1 MGPRTNIRRLSQ
13 TARIPSSADASLAEV
28 MGTMRAMRRLRP
40 DPVPDELVRELI
52 EAAMYAPS
60 AGHQQGQVFVVV
72 TDRERI
78 ARLAVVWRMVVD
90 MYEGWLGKADPRYGK
105 DPFAIRTWQAV
116 HYQRDHF
123 HETPVV
129 ILACYDQRAYMRGV
143 KRQLGD
149 LVAAMRKAGP
159 GRARRM
165 LLGGLN
171 AVEQRSEAAS
181 IYPAVQNLLL
191 AARAR
196 GLAATMTTWHLFA
209 EADVRAILEIPSDV
223 HTYALIPVGW
233 PLGNFGAVTR
243 RPADE
248 VVRRD
253 HW

>member
-1 MGPRTNIRRLSQ
+1 
-13 TARIPSSADASLAEV
+13 
-28 MGTMRAMRRLRP
+28 MRAMRRLSP
-40 DPVPDELVRELI
+40 GPVPDDLLRELI

-72 TDRERI
+72 TDRDRI
-78 ARLAVVWRMVVD
+78 ARLATVWRMVAD
-90 MYEGWLGKADPRYGK
+90 MYEGWLGKADPRYGV
-105 DPFAIRTWQAV
+105 DPLVIRTWDAI

-123 HETPVV
+123 HETPAV
-129 ILACYDQRAYMRGV
+129 IVACYDQRAYMRSV
-143 KRQLGD
+143 KRRIGD
-149 LVAAMRKAGP
+149 LVTALRKAGP

-165 LLGGLN
+165 LLGGLA
-171 AVEQRSEAAS
+171 AVEERSEAAS

-209 EADVRAILEIPSDV
+209 ETDVKKILEIPSSV
-223 HTYALIPVGW
+223 RTYALIPIGW
-233 PLGNFGAVTR
+233 PLGRFGPVTR

-248 VVRRD
+248 VMRRD

>member
-1 MGPRTNIRRLSQ
+1 
-13 TARIPSSADASLAEV
+13 
-28 MGTMRAMRRLRP
+28 MRAMRRLRP

-52 EAAMYAPS
+52 EAAMWAPS

-72 TDRERI
+72 TDRDRI
-78 ARLAVVWRMVVD
+78 ARLAGVWRLVVD
-90 MYEGWLGKADPRYGK
+90 MYEGWLGKADPRYGI
-105 DPFAIRTWQAV
+105 DPVVVRTWGAI

-129 ILACYDQRAYMRGV
+129 IVACYDQRAHMRGV
-143 KRQLGD
+143 KRRIGD
-149 LVAAMRKAGP
+149 LVGALRMAGP

-181 IYPAVQNLLL
+181 IYPSIQNLLL

-209 EADVRAILEIPSDV
+209 EADVRQILEIPNDV
-223 HTYALIPVGW
+223 RTYGLIPVGW
-233 PLGNFGAVTR
+233 PLGRFGPVAR
-243 RPADE
+243 RSVDE
-248 VVRRD
+248 VLRRD

>member
-1 MGPRTNIRRLSQ
+1 MS
-13 TARIPSSADASLAEV
+13 
-28 MGTMRAMRRLRP
+28 TMRAMRRLRP
-40 DPVPDELVRELI
+40 DPVPDHLVRELI

-60 AGHQQGQVFVVV
+60 AGHQQGQVFIVV
-72 TDRERI
+72 TDRERV
-78 ARLAVVWRMVVD
+78 ARLAEVWRLVAD
-90 MYEGWLGKADPRYGK
+90 LYEDWMGKADPRYGT
-105 DPFAIRTWQAV
+105 DPLVMRTWDAV

-129 ILACYDQRAYMRGV
+129 IVACYDQRAYLGRV

-149 LVAAMRKAGP
+149 LVAALRKAGP
-159 GRARRM
+159 GRSRRL

-171 AVEQRSEAAS
+171 AIEHRSEAAS

-209 EADVRAILEIPSDV
+209 EADVKQVLEIPSDV
-223 HTYALIPVGW
+223 RTYAVIPVGW
-233 PLGNFGAVTR
+233 PLGHFGPVTR

-248 VVRRD
+248 VIRRD

>member
-1 MGPRTNIRRLSQ
+1 MT
-13 TARIPSSADASLAEV
+13 
-28 MGTMRAMRRLRP
+28 TMRAMRRLRP
-40 DPVPDELVRELI
+40 DPVPEDLVRELV

-78 ARLAVVWRMVVD
+78 ARLAEVWRLVAD
-90 MYEGWLGKADPRYGK
+90 LYEDWMGRADPRYGT
-105 DPFAIRTWQAV
+105 DPLVARTWDAI

-129 ILACYDQRAYMRGV
+129 IVACYDQRAYLGKV
-143 KRQLGD
+143 KRLLGEF
-149 LVAAMRKAGP
+149 VAALRKVGP
-159 GRARRM
+159 RRSRQL

-171 AVEQRSEAAS
+171 AAEQRSEAAS

-209 EADVRAILEIPSDV
+209 EADVKRVLEIPSDV
-223 HTYALIPVGW
+223 RTYAVIPVGW
-233 PLGNFGAVTR
+233 PLGRFGPVTR
-243 RPADE
+243 RPVDE
-248 VVRRD
+248 VIRRD